1 MAPSHT
7 MRRMKDV
14 TRLPMVARCL
24 LALALG
30 LALPLNDCLSAAKD
44 QTIRSM
50 RLWTAP
56 DHTRLVLDLSGPV
69 LYNLFRLSDPDRVVI
84 DIDHARMESTSDAL
98 ALPDPVVRSV
108 RHGKLK
114 SGVLRLVLDVKEA
127 VQPRSFLLK
136 PMQGK
141 PHRLVVD
148 LVRQVPT
155 PQAVMTADDMLTGKQ
170 VVIAVDAGHG
180 GEDPGAI
187 GRSGLKEKT
196 VTLAVAKA
204 LAKAIDNAPGM
215 RAVLIRKGDYFVP
228 LGKRVALARKAKADL
243 MISIHADAVKN
254 RHVLGASAY
263 TLSEKGASDHMARLL
278 ADKEN
283 ASDAIGGA
291 MPDEVPDPMVNS
303 ILADL
308 IKRDSINNALLLAD
322 EILTELGGLA
332 PLKYKTPK
340 RARFVVLGAPE
351 IPSVLVELDY
361 ISNPARERKLRSGKH
376 QRKLAAVLL
385 TASENYLRRQGLLA
399 RKTPSYHIVR
409 RGDSLWSIARH
420 YGISMSNLRSAN
432 SLRSV
437 DMLRVGDRLRLP
449 ST

>member
-1 MAPSHT
+1 
-7 MRRMKDV
+7 MRRIERA
-14 TRLPMVARCL
+14 TRLPLVARCL
-24 LALALG
+24 LALLFG
-30 LALPLNDCLSAAKD
+30 LALPLNVCLAVAKD
-44 QTIRSM
+44 QTIRDM

-56 DHTRLVLDLSGPV
+56 DHTRLVLDLTGPV
-69 LYNLFRLSDPDRVVI
+69 KYNLFRLNNPERVVI
-84 DIDHARMESTSDAL
+84 DIDHVLMQADPDAL

-114 SGVLRLVLDVKEA
+114 PGVMRVVLDVKEA

-148 LVRQVPT
+148 LLRQEST
-155 PQAVMTADDMLTGKQ
+155 PHAVITADDMLAGKQ
-170 VVIAVDAGHG
+170 VVIAIDAGHG
-180 GEDPGAI
+180 GEDPGAV
-187 GRSGLKEKT
+187 GRGGLKEKT

-204 LAKAIDNAPGM
+204 LTKAIDAAPGM

-243 MISIHADAVKN
+243 MISIHADAVKD
-254 RHVLGASAY
+254 RHVAGASAY
-263 TLSEKGASDHMARLL
+263 TLSEKGASDRMTKLL

-291 MPDEVPDPMVNS
+291 MPDEVPDPVVNS

-308 IKRDSINNALLLAD
+308 IKRDSVNNALLLAE
-322 EILTELGGLA
+322 EILVELGGVV

-361 ISNPARERKLRSGKH
+361 ISNPTRERKLRSSKY
-376 QRKLAAVLL
+376 QRQLAAGLL
-385 TASENYLRRQGLLA
+385 AASENYLRRQGLLA

-409 RGDSLWSIARH
+409 RGESWWSIAKR
-420 YGISMSNLRSAN
+420 YGVSMSNLRSVN
-432 SLRSV
+432 SMNRA

-449 ST
+449 QT